1 MKGRGL
7 LLLQCRYVAT
17 TKFFFFVVY
26 LVVVQDF
33 SSILGLG
40 SGYVFLAF
48 FTSFWQL
55 IADGRHGSLIL

>member
-40 SGYVFLAF
+40 SGYVFSPFLHRF
-48 FTSFWQL
+48 
-55 IADGRHGSLIL
+55 GN